1 MDNMNE
7 PLKTK
12 IYDYID
18 AHGFKGGVYKDFI
31 MSVEI
36 EDDHLVT
43 DSDSVKSFYPAL
55 PFELSDEEQSAIIEE
70 YIFDLTGKKV
80 DLNKIEEYS
89 QINGVPFIVPIN
101 EHGERG
107 YSVAFK
113 KIPGSLFI
121 RGSYGITTLGQIEV
135 IEGDLGLSDCNIQ
148 SLGNL
153 TQVNGSFWT
162 AQGATQFTL
171 LKTLA
176 PLKEVKGDCNL
187 KMLPLQTL
195 GTLKRVGGNL
205 NLRNTFVES
214 LGDLEFV
221 GGNVLLSKHLELD
234 FSKVHV
240 QGKIKRYNDISFS
253 QSDLGILIC

>member
-1 MDNMNE
+1 MDAS
-7 PLKTK
+7 LKQE
-12 IYDYID
+12 IYNYID

-36 EDDHLVT
+36 EDDHLASHS
-43 DSDSVKSFYPAL
+43 DSDKSFYPAL
-55 PFELSDEEQSAIIEE
+55 PFQLSDDEQSAIIEE

-153 TQVNGSFWT
+153 AQVNGSF
-162 AQGATQFTL
+162 
-171 LKTLA
+171 
-176 PLKEVKGDCNL
+176 
-187 KMLPLQTL
+187 
-195 GTLKRVGGNL
+195 
-205 NLRNTFVES
+205 
-214 LGDLEFV
+214 
-221 GGNVLLSKHLELD
+221 
-234 FSKVHV
+234 
-240 QGKIKRYNDISFS
+240 
-253 QSDLGILIC
+253 

>member
-1 MDNMNE
+1 MDAS
-7 PLKTK
+7 LKQE

-31 MSVEI
+31 LSVEI
-36 EDDHLVT
+36 EDNHLVSN
-43 DSDSVKSFYPAL
+43 SDSGKSFYPAL
-55 PFELSDEEQSAIIEE
+55 PFELSEEEQTAIIEE

-80 DLNKIEEYS
+80 DLNKINDYFHV
-89 QINGVPFIVPIN
+89 NGVPFIVPIN

-121 RGSYGITTLGQIEV
+121 RGSYGINTLGQIEV
-135 IEGDLGLSDCNIQ
+135 IEGDLGLSDCNMQ

-153 TQVNGSFWT
+153 THVNGSVWT

-171 LKTLA
+171 LKTLS
-176 PLKEVKGDCNL
+176 PLIEVQGDCNL

-205 NLRNTFVES
+205 NLRNTFIES

-221 GGNVLLSKHLELD
+221 GGNVLLSKHLDLD
-234 FSKVHV
+234 FSKVKV
-240 QGKIKRYNDISFS
+240 EGKVKRYNDIAFNT
-253 QSDLGILIC
+253 SDIL